1 MAIHLAHI
9 RNLLIDMDGV
19 LYRGQTALPGAAEL
33 IAFLKERGLGYLLVT
48 NNATMS
54 QAQFSDKLRKMGI
67 EVPPEAIMTSSLATA
82 SYLATIA
89 PPGTK
94 VNVVGEE
101 ALVKELEKRGFVIA
115 GRDAQYV
122 VCGLDRTLTYE
133 KLATATIAIRRGAT
147 FIGTNADKTYPLEK
161 DLIPGAGSILA
172 SLIAATDVQP
182 MVIGKPEPAMF
193 QQALALLGAKAE
205 ETAMLGDRPETDIL
219 GGHRAGLATI
229 LVLTGVSTREAVE
242 RCEVQP
248 DLIVEDLPAL
258 IRLWRA
264 ALNGEGSH

>member
-1 MAIHLAHI
+1 MAIRLASI

-33 IAFLKERGLGYLLVT
+33 LSFLEGHGLQYLLVT

-54 QAQFSDKLRKMGI
+54 QAQFSAKLHKMGI
-67 EVPPEAIMTSSLATA
+67 RVPPEAIMTSSLATA
-82 SYLATIA
+82 SYLATKA
-89 PPGTK
+89 PAGTK

-122 VCGLDRTLTYE
+122 VCGLDKTLTFE
-133 KLATATIAIRRGAT
+133 KLATATVAIRNGAT
-147 FIGTNADKTYPLEK
+147 FIGTNADKTFPLEK

-172 SLIAATDVQP
+172 SLIASTDVQP
-182 MVIGKPEPAMF
+182 IVIGKPEPAMF
-193 QQALALLGAKAE
+193 EQALAALGAKAE

-219 GGHRAGLATI
+219 GGHRAGLVTI
-229 LVLTGVSTREAVE
+229 LVLTGVSTREGLAQY
-242 RCEVQP
+242 EVRP

-258 IRLWRA
+258 IRIWRA
-264 ALNGEGSH
+264 ELDA

>member
-1 MAIHLAHI
+1 MAIQLARI

-33 IAFLKERGLGYLLVT
+33 IAFLEERGFGYLLVT

-54 QAQFSDKLRKMGI
+54 QAQFSAKLHKMGI
-67 EVPPEAIMTSSLATA
+67 AVPPEAIMTSSLATA
-82 SYLATIA
+82 SYLATLA
-89 PPGTK
+89 PAGTK

-122 VCGLDRTLTYE
+122 VCGLDKTLTFE
-133 KLATATIAIRRGAT
+133 KLMTATIAIRNGAV

-182 MVIGKPEPAMF
+182 IVIGKPEPAMF
-193 QQALALLGAKAE
+193 QQSLAALNAKAE
-205 ETAMLGDRPETDIL
+205 DTAMLGDRPETDIL

-229 LVLTGVSTREAVE
+229 LVLTGVSTREGLAQY
-242 RCEVQP
+242 EVQP
-248 DLIVEDLPAL
+248 DLIVEDLPTL
-258 IRLWRA
+258 IRIWQME
-264 ALNGEGSH
+264 LNG

>member
-1 MAIHLAHI
+1 MAIQLARI

-33 IAFLKERGLGYLLVT
+33 IAFLEERGLGYLLVT

-54 QAQFSDKLRKMGI
+54 QAQFSAKLHKMGI
-67 EVPPEAIMTSSLATA
+67 AVPAEAIMTSSLATA
-82 SYLATIA
+82 SYLATLA
-89 PPGTK
+89 PAGTK

-122 VCGLDRTLTYE
+122 VCGLDKTLTFE
-133 KLATATIAIRRGAT
+133 KLMTATIAIRNGAV

-161 DLIPGAGSILA
+161 DIIPGAGSILA

-182 MVIGKPEPAMF
+182 IVIGKPEPAMF
-193 QQALALLGAKAE
+193 QQSLAALNAKAE

-229 LVLTGVSTREAVE
+229 LVLTGVSTREGVAQY
-242 RCEVQP
+242 EVQP

-258 IRLWRA
+258 IRLWQKE
-264 ALNGEGSH
+264 LNT

>member
-1 MAIHLAHI
+1 MAIQLARI

-33 IAFLKERGLGYLLVT
+33 IAFLEERGFDYLLVT

-54 QAQFSDKLRKMGI
+54 QAQFSAKLHKMGI
-67 EVPPEAIMTSSLATA
+67 AVPAEAIMTSSLATA
-82 SYLATIA
+82 SYLATLA
-89 PPGTK
+89 PAGTK

-122 VCGLDRTLTYE
+122 VCGLDKTLTFE
-133 KLATATIAIRRGAT
+133 KLMTATIAIRNGAT

-182 MVIGKPEPAMF
+182 IVIGKPEPAMF
-193 QQALALLGAKAE
+193 QQSLAALGAKAE
-205 ETAMLGDRPETDIL
+205 KTAMLGDRPETDIL

-229 LVLTGVSTREAVE
+229 LVLTGVSTREGLAQY
-242 RCEVQP
+242 EVQP

-258 IRLWRA
+258 IRLWQRE
-264 ALNGEGSH
+264 LNT

>member
-1 MAIHLAHI
+1 MAIRLASI

-33 IAFLKERGLGYLLVT
+33 LSFLDEHGLKYLLVT

-54 QAQFSDKLRKMGI
+54 QAQFSAKLHKMGI

-82 SYLATIA
+82 SYLATLA
-89 PPGTK
+89 PVGTK

-101 ALVKELEKRGFVIA
+101 ALVKEMEKRGFVIA

-122 VCGLDRTLTYE
+122 VCGLDKTLTFE
-133 KLATATIAIRRGAT
+133 KLVTATIAIRHGAT

-172 SLIAATDVQP
+172 SLIASTDVQP
-182 MVIGKPEPAMF
+182 IVIGKPEPAMF
-193 QQALALLGAKAE
+193 EQSLAALGAKAE

-229 LVLTGVSTREAVE
+229 LVLTGVSTREGLAQ
-242 RCEVQP
+242 CEVQP

-258 IRLWRA
+258 IKLWQA
-264 ALNGEGSH
+264 ELNG

>member
-258 IRLWRA
+258 IQLWRA